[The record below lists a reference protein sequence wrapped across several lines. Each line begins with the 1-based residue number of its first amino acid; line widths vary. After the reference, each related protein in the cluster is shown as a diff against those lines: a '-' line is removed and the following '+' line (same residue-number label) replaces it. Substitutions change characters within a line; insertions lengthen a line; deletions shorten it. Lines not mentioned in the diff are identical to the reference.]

1 MHLTRA
7 ITDRGMKNEVQ
18 SDFQDGPPL
27 KNEVK
32 ITLAPLS
39 RVKYNAISLVIAH
52 IFAAMGLY
60 YIIRGQVKLQTLSA
74 SKIIFLSYLRN
85 FGTWLAELKELKIL
99 K

>member
-1 MHLTRA
+1 MHFTRA
-7 ITDRGMKNEVQ
+7 ITNKGMKNEVQ

-32 ITLAPLS
+32 ITRAPLWH
-39 RVKYNAISLVIAH
+39 VKYSAISLVMAH
-52 IFAAMGLY
+52 IFAVMGLY

-85 FGTWLAELKELKIL
+85 FGTWLAELEGLKIL